1 VQGANSE
8 LRVSVRG
15 LARGMFVSRLDR
27 PWLETPFPL
36 EGLLIE
42 SDEDIER
49 LQRTCNYVF
58 VDASRGASPDLRF
71 VEYGSVD
78 EVDGRVRERAEFA
91 ALRKVG
97 WELASDFDAERQ
109 VAEEVHAQLHAGIGE
124 VMADLQRGENLDLG
138 KLREGVDAMVDS
150 ILRNP
155 AAFTWIKEMKRRD
168 DYSYHHALGCAV
180 WAASFGRHL
189 GLEREEVQKLAL
201 GGLLCD
207 VGMTRLPVEVL
218 TKTGPLDEAEAE
230 LVRRH
235 VEHGLEIVEATPGI
249 SPRIVEIV
257 ATHHE
262 RHDGSGYP
270 RGTKGEMIP
279 IYGRIMGLIDSYYAM
294 TCHRPHAA
302 TRSPHNAVSELYQR
316 RGSLFQ
322 AELVEQFIQ
331 TCGIYPT
338 GTLVELSTG
347 EVGVVVAVHS
357 LKRLRPTVML
367 LLDADKRPVAQFRKL
382 DLGEVETD
390 AQGRPLSV
398 KGGLP
403 VGAFDI
409 NLKELFLD

>member
-1 VQGANSE
+1 
-8 LRVSVRG
+8 
-15 LARGMFVSRLDR
+15 MFVSRLDR

-36 EGLLIE
+36 EGLVLE
-42 SDEDIER
+42 SAEDIER
-49 LQRTCNYVF
+49 LQRICNYVF
-58 VDASRGASPDLRF
+58 VDPSRGTTPDLRF
-71 VEYGSVD
+71 VEYGSSEEGD
-78 EVDGRVRERAEFA
+78 NRARERAEFA

-97 WELASDFDAERQ
+97 WETQTDFESERL
-109 VAEEVHAQLHAGIGE
+109 VAEQVHARLQSGIGE

-168 DYSYHHALGCAV
+168 DYSYHHALGCAI

-207 VGMTRLPVEVL
+207 VGMTRLPVQLLAKQGRL
-218 TKTGPLDEAEAE
+218 TDAEAE
-230 LVRRH
+230 LVRKH
-235 VEHGLEIVEATPGI
+235 VEHGLEIVERTPGI

-270 RGTKGEMIP
+270 KGTKGELIP

-302 TRSPHNAVSELYQR
+302 TRSPHNAVSELYEH
-316 RGSLFQ
+316 RGTLFQ
-322 AELVEQFIQ
+322 SELVEQFIQ

-367 LLDADKRPVAQFRKL
+367 LLGADKRPVDTFRKL
-382 DLGEVETD
+382 DLSEVETD
-390 AQGRPLSV
+390 AEGRPLSV